1 MDKSIYNR
9 EKIEFVKSYFK
20 YRKTGI
26 IVFLVFSFIFL
37 TSFLLYRL
45 PVLAV
50 LYPAVIC
57 CIVGIGI
64 FIFDLK
70 KVFNK
75 HKELM
80 RIKTLSATL
89 INSFPNTDEISEED
103 YIDIINMLCDEYRQL
118 ISEMDKKYWNMVDYY
133 TIWAHQIKTPI
144 ASMKLNLQNEDTDFA
159 RRMSSELFR
168 IEQYVDMVL
177 MFLRLDSEDTDYLIK
192 EYDLDSIVK
201 QAIKKFSSEFIMRK
215 IALNYEPVDTKVI
228 TDEKWLSFVV
238 EQVISNSLKYTRQG
252 FITISLEEPKTLC
265 ITDTGIGIASEDLP
279 RIFDRGYTG
288 YNGRL
293 YKKASGIGLYLCRRI
308 CRNLGH
314 NITAESKIGEG
325 TTVRINL
332 QQQKIE
338 FE

>member
-1 MDKSIYNR
+1 M
-9 EKIEFVKSYFK
+9 EFIKSYFK
-20 YRKTGI
+20 YRKTSI

-37 TSFLLYRL
+37 ASFLLYRL

-50 LYPAVIC
+50 LYPVVIC
-57 CIVGIGI
+57 GIVGIGI

-103 YIDIINMLCDEYRQL
+103 YIDIVNMLCDEYRQL

-133 TIWAHQIKTPI
+133 TIWVHQIKTPI

-215 IALNYEPVDTKVI
+215 IALNYEPVDAKVI

-279 RIFDRGYTG
+279 RIFERGYTG

-314 NITAESKIGEG
+314 NITAESNIGEG
-325 TTVRINL
+325 TTVKINL
-332 QQQKIE
+332 EQKKIE